1 MSTTP
6 TLAPNPPLAL
16 PAGLSPDALD
26 ILTELSAI
34 LARLRTP
41 AAPAAAGGLGSTGQ
55 TPAAAPTPSSRSQ
68 ILAGGDITPQ
78 NLPVATDN
86 LKHKLLKA
94 RAAIR
99 TLPDMDRTADEQD
112 AEIAEL
118 EAKIV
123 RQRRVLDDLK
133 TKGIEFAARGQVGDR
148 MEE

>member
-6 TLAPNPPLAL
+6 TIPPNQPLAL

-26 ILTELSAI
+26 ILTELSSI

-41 AAPAAAGGLGSTGQ
+41 AAPAGGLGSTGQ

-68 ILAGGDITPQ
+68 ILAGGEITHQ
-78 NLPVATDN
+78 NLPIATDN

-94 RAAIR
+94 RAAVR

-118 EAKIV
+118 EAKIL